1 MRFALRRAGEGFFV
15 FRKELELLGLE
26 KRTCYIGRIAIAKGA
41 SMTITRKP
49 LFLSLFLIVVFLF
62 PSFMWAGGK
71 KESSEPAPEATES
84 VETTPKERTPI
95 EVASPSDN
103 AAIVNG
109 VAIPL
114 DRYQQQLSVIQQ
126 QYLMQGIS
134 VPEEQMAELKGQ
146 VLESLI
152 DQELLAQEA
161 KGQGYEADQTKVD
174 QQLQQ
179 IKGQFPSEEQYY
191 QALAQQGISEQD
203 FLAELKKSLVVQQF
217 VSDRFASQVAVTEED
232 SKTYYDDNP
241 SYFVQPERVRASH
254 ILFSVAEDASDQDVA
269 AAKTKAESA
278 LERYKNGEEFSD
290 LARELSEGPS
300 ASQGGDLGFFGRNQ
314 MVKPF
319 EDAAFSMKVGEVSDP
334 VRTKFG
340 FHLIRLTARNEKGTL
355 PFDQVKPQISDHLYK
370 LRLGELVKAFLDEQK
385 EKSEINRLLDLP
397 QN

>member
-1 MRFALRRAGEGFFV
+1 MRFTLRRAGEGFFV

-62 PSFMWAGGK
+62 PSLMWAGGK

-84 VETTPKERTPI
+84 VETPQKERTPI

-114 DRYQQQLSVIQQ
+114 DRYQQQLSVVQQ

-191 QALAQQGISEQD
+191 QALAQQGVSEQD
-203 FLAELKKSLVVQQF
+203 FLTELKKSLVVQQF

-232 SKTYYDDNP
+232 TKTYYDDNP

-254 ILFSVAEDASDQDVA
+254 ILFSVAEDASDEEVA
-269 AAKTKAESA
+269 TAKAKAEAA

-300 ASQGGDLGFFGRNQ
+300 ASQGGDLGFFGRDQ

-319 EDAAFSMKVGEVSDP
+319 EEAAFSMKVGEVSDP

-340 FHLIRLTARNEKGTL
+340 FHLIRLTARNEEGTL
-355 PFDQVKPQISDHLYK
+355 PFDQVKNQISDHLYK
-370 LRLGELVKAFLDEQK
+370 LRLGELVKAFLDQKK

-397 QN
+397 QI